1 MSIRLLDS
9 LHAAMVLRLTIPC
22 LLIALCAIALQSPGA
37 GAPPQEQGER
47 VWVPDNGD
55 GTYTNPVIY
64 ADYSDP
70 DVIRVG
76 DDFYMT
82 SSSFSHFPGLPILH
96 SRDLVNWRIIGHALP
111 SHPSP
116 DFALPQRGN
125 GIWAPS
131 IRYHNGEFRIYVG
144 DPDRGIFMIR
154 TKDPA
159 GPWGPLMLLRKVTG
173 WIDPCPFWDD
183 DGNAYIVH
191 AYANSRV
198 GVKSILV
205 MNRMNREGTEI
216 LDDGIVVF
224 VGHRNH
230 PTIEG
235 PKLYKRNGYYYI
247 FAPAG
252 GVKPGWQTVLRSKDI
267 FGPYED
273 RIVLEQG
280 STRINGPHQGAW
292 VDTPRGEHWFVH
304 FQDRYAYGR
313 IVHLQPMR
321 WENDWPV
328 IGIDYDKNGVGEP
341 VSTYRKPAVNVTGV
355 KGPGAKLPDVQSPA
369 VKNSEVQGTSV
380 PHTEAQDRAAKRG
393 QAEGSVVI
401 GGELAYEPQTNDEF
415 DASALGLQWQWEANP
430 RSEWYSLEARKGW
443 LRLFAQSQAPGF
455 LNLWQTPSLLLQKL
469 PAPAFTATTAVS
481 LTARKAGEKVGLIM
495 LGLDYAY
502 IALEKTAG
510 GFTLSQVICQKADKG
525 TEETAVASVAVM
537 SPGAVVPPDS
547 VVSPDAVRST
557 DAVVSPDGMR
567 SPDAVVHPDAVRSP
581 DAAVS
586 PDAVRSSDDVSSPD
600 PGTSLEAVASPV
612 LLLRMFVRPANPS
625 EVIPTVLCTFQYS
638 VDGTIFHPLG
648 KVFTVREGHWVG
660 AKVGLFTAAENGRG
674 RTPKL
679 PDMLSRESQSPGGPS
694 SHGYADV
701 DWFRFGR
708 IPQGE

>member
-1 MSIRLLDS
+1 MTMPFVNALHRCSASSRLF
-9 LHAAMVLRLTIPC
+9 RII
-22 LLIALCAIALQSPGA
+22 LIAALVNAAPSPA
-37 GAPPQEQGER
+37 QNILSQNRGER

-55 GTYTNPVIY
+55 GTYTNPVIH

-76 DDFYMT
+76 DEFYMT

-111 SHPSP
+111 SHPSS

-125 GIWAPS
+125 GIWAPA

-144 DPDRGIFMIR
+144 DPDRGIFM
-154 TKDPA
+154 TSAKDPA

-183 DGNAYIVH
+183 DGNAYLVH

-205 MNRMNREGTEI
+205 LNRMNREGTEI

-252 GVKPGWQTVLRSKDI
+252 GVKPGWQTVLRSRDI

-292 VDTPRGEHWFVH
+292 VDTPEGENWFVH

-328 IGIDYDKNGVGEP
+328 IGVDLDKNGIGEP
-341 VSTYRKPAVNVTGV
+341 VGTYRKPTLRMNEVQT
-355 KGPGAKLPDVQSPA
+355 PGTKQPDIHRAA
-369 VKNSEVQGTSV
+369 VKHAV
-380 PHTEAQDRAAKRG
+380 H
-393 QAEGSVVI
+393 
-401 GGELAYEPQTNDEF
+401 EPQTNDEF
-415 DASALGLQWQWEANP
+415 DAAALGLQWQWEANP
-430 RSEWYSLEARKGW
+430 CGEWYSLDARKGS
-443 LRLFAQSQAPGF
+443 LRLFAQPQESGSR
-455 LNLWQTPSLLLQKL
+455 NLWRTPSLILQKL
-469 PAPAFTATTAVS
+469 PAPAFTVTTAIS
-481 LTARKAGEKVGLIM
+481 LTARRAGERAGLIM
-495 LGLDYAY
+495 LGLDYAF

-510 GFTLSQVICQKADKG
+510 GFAVSQVLCQKADKG
-525 TEETAVASVAVM
+525 TEETTVSSVAVM
-537 SPGAVVPPDS
+537 S
-547 VVSPDAVRST
+547 T
-557 DAVVSPDGMR
+557 
-567 SPDAVVHPDAVRSP
+567 

-586 PDAVRSSDDVSSPD
+586 PDAIRSPDAAVPPDGVRSPGTERSPD
-600 PGTSLEAVASPV
+600 AAVPPDAVRSGDI
-612 LLLRMFVRPANPS
+612 LLRITVRPAHPS
-625 EVIPTVLCTFQYS
+625 DVIPTVLCTFQYS
-638 VDGTIFHPLG
+638 ADGTTFRSIG
-648 KVFTVREGHWVG
+648 KEFTVREGHWVG
-660 AKVGLFTAAENGRG
+660 AKVGLFCLARG
-674 RTPKL
+674 DEL
-679 PDMLSRESQSPGGPS
+679 DDSRAVARSSPGGLPLR
-694 SHGYADV
+694 GYADV
-701 DWFRFGR
+701 GWFRFGR
-708 IPQGE
+708 IGQGR